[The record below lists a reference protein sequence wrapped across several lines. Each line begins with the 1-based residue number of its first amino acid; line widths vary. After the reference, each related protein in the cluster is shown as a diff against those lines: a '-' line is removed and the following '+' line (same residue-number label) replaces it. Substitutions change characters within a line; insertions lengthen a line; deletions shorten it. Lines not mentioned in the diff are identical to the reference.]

1 MLTDKWNRMLL
12 EHKLDAIREHIRN
25 RLYVTSEETQAE
37 LNYILDLINRREQMD
52 ADWKLSEPLT
62 SVTADEMIQCFKN
75 KGEEQ

>member
-12 EHKLDAIREHIRN
+12 EHKLDAIREHVRN

-37 LNYILDLINRREQMD
+37 LNYILDLINRREQMS

-62 SVTADEMIQCFKN
+62 AATADELIESFQCK
-75 KGEEQ
+75 KGE